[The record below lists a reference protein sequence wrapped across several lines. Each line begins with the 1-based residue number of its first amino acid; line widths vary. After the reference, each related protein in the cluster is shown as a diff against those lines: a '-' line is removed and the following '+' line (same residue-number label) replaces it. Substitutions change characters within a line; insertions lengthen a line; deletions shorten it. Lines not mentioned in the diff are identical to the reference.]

1 MLPIFQS
8 PNFAEKLKDF
18 KKKFSL
24 NSSSFSAIFDF
35 DFTMTQKY
43 TYKPMKSDK
52 CHYSCYKLFA
62 LGELGNNKIIDEECE
77 KINEKYSV
85 YENDKSIDFNKRKK
99 YLYEWYCESLKIM
112 VSIEFRRSEITD
124 LIINNPNYYEFRPKL
139 IECLKLLLS
148 MHIPIIIISGGIEEV
163 VVDVLRLYFNDIE
176 SLIEKNELNIISN
189 KFIYDNNNSGKVVDY
204 DRNIVFT
211 LNKDEFLKSFI
222 NKSFPT
228 ITNCFCFGDNYADYD
243 CVLNILEGQ
252 KDKLIGYGFLN
263 FLPSKFGKEENKTEE
278 EESLN
283 GYKKVFDVVQLN
295 DSGFE
300 IVVEN
305 LKFIKGEKIM
315 E

>member
-1 MLPIFQS
+1 MILFPQIYSFYVHLLSNKKEDIKTLYLPFS
-8 PNFAEKLKDF
+8 PNYAIIFFNEKTADR
-18 KKKFSL
+18 
-24 NSSSFSAIFDF
+24 NRIRV
-35 DFTMTQKY
+35 
-43 TYKPMKSDK
+43 
-52 CHYSCYKLFA
+52 
-62 LGELGNNKIIDEECE
+62 IDEKQVE
-77 KINEKYSV
+77 
-85 YENDKSIDFNKRKK
+85 
-99 YLYEWYCESLKIM
+99 
-112 VSIEFRRSEITD
+112 
-124 LIINNPNYYEFRPKL
+124 
-139 IECLKLLLS
+139 
-148 MHIPIIIISGGIEEV
+148 
-163 VVDVLRLYFNDIE
+163 DVQDYD
-176 SLIEKNELNIISN
+176 SN
-189 KFIYDNNNSGKVVDY
+189 QFKFINTEDIKILDNNNSGKVVDY

-315 E
+315 EWICVLNLKFIVK